1 MGTPTG
7 IPVASHC
14 YGLMTTAEGQLLHDR
29 YRLIS
34 RIGAGGQASVWQ
46 AEDTLLERRV
56 ALKEL
61 VPHRA
66 TIGVEE
72 TRERALIEARAL
84 ARVRHRCIV
93 RVHDIFFWGED
104 PWIVMEYIRGRNLA
118 DVFHQERPGD
128 RAIAALG
135 LSVLQGLQAV
145 HAAGIVHRDIKPTN
159 ILVDQDGAV
168 FLVDFGIAKIIE
180 QAQANTRYPDGLTG
194 LGRVLGTPEYISPE
208 QIKGESATAASDL
221 WSLGV
226 TLYFALEGRTPFA
239 RRSASPVQAIQD
251 AILYDDPLPPG
262 RQGRLARLALELL
275 HKNPQQR
282 PSAEAAMEVLESI
295 LTDRQSGGTGRTG
308 NTEQGNAA
316 PWPQDPVTVKAG
328 TLVYTKGM
336 QPLDEA
342 ELTRRGIA
350 DAARAVNPAGAD
362 SGVAR
367 LLDMPNR
374 KAADILNE
382 CSIQVAAQLV
392 ADIAAAHPRKA
403 GELLPMLTPTR
414 SGKILDNVPAAAG
427 AAVID
432 AVPRDQRARV
442 LSKSDIRTIA
452 DILRALPDGT
462 ATRLV
467 TAMPRERAVKA
478 LGHVRASK
486 VALIIG
492 SLDQETRTSIL
503 NALPQEVRHLV
514 RRNL

>member
-1 MGTPTG
+1 
-7 IPVASHC
+7 
-14 YGLMTTAEGQLLHDR
+14 
-29 YRLIS
+29 
-34 RIGAGGQASVWQ
+34 
-46 AEDTLLERRV
+46 
-56 ALKEL
+56 
-61 VPHRA
+61 
-66 TIGVEE
+66 
-72 TRERALIEARAL
+72 
-84 ARVRHRCIV
+84 
-93 RVHDIFFWGED
+93 
-104 PWIVMEYIRGRNLA
+104 
-118 DVFHQERPGD
+118 
-128 RAIAALG
+128 
-135 LSVLQGLQAV
+135 
-145 HAAGIVHRDIKPTN
+145 
-159 ILVDQDGAV
+159 
-168 FLVDFGIAKIIE
+168 
-180 QAQANTRYPDGLTG
+180 
-194 LGRVLGTPEYISPE
+194 
-208 QIKGESATAASDL
+208 
-221 WSLGV
+221 
-226 TLYFALEGRTPFA
+226 
-239 RRSASPVQAIQD
+239 
-251 AILYDDPLPPG
+251 
-262 RQGRLARLALELL
+262 
-275 HKNPQQR
+275 
-282 PSAEAAMEVLESI
+282 MEVLESI

-308 NTEQGNAA
+308 STEQGNAA
-316 PWPQDPVTVKAG
+316 PWPQQDPVTVKAG
-328 TLVYTKGM
+328 TLVYTKAM

-392 ADIAAAHPRKA
+392 ADIAAAHPQKA

-467 TAMPRERAVKA
+467 TAMPRERAVRA
-478 LGHVRASK
+478 IGHVRASK

-492 SLDQETRTSIL
+492 PLDQETRTSIL

>member
-1 MGTPTG
+1 
-7 IPVASHC
+7 
-14 YGLMTTAEGQLLHDR
+14 MTTAEGQLLHDR

-34 RIGAGGQASVWQ
+34 RIGTGGQASVWQ
-46 AEDTLLERRV
+46 AEDIVLERRI

-93 RVHDIFFWGED
+93 RVHDIFFWGEG

-118 DVFHQERPGD
+118 DVIHQERPGD

-135 LSVLQGLQAV
+135 LSVLEGLRAV

-159 ILVDQDGAV
+159 ILIDQDGAV

-180 QAQANTRYPDGLTG
+180 QAPPSHFSDGLTG

-208 QIKGESATAASDL
+208 QIKGESATPASDL

-251 AILYDDPLPPG
+251 AILYDDPLPPS
-262 RQGRLARLALELL
+262 RQGRLARLVLELL
-275 HKNPQQR
+275 HKDPQHR
-282 PSAEAAMEVLESI
+282 PRAEAVMGVLESI

-308 NTEQGNAA
+308 STTDHRTGTTDQANNA
-316 PWPQDPVTVKAG
+316 PWPQDPVTIKTAG
-328 TLVYTKGM
+328 TLIYTKTM
-336 QPLDEA
+336 QPQPIDEA

-392 ADIAAAHPRKA
+392 ADIAAAHPQKA

-414 SGKILDNVPAAAG
+414 SGKILDNVPASAG

-442 LSKSDIRTIA
+442 LSKSDIRTVA

-492 SLDQETRTSIL
+492 PLDHDTRTSIL